1 MKTARTFRLSEQ
13 ASQGLKFMA
22 EQTGSSETA
31 MVEQAIFFYSQMVA
45 KTVQG
50 RQRSLDWQAAR
61 KRREEEA
68 KEPTESDLNSK
79 MEQVEYNEYQEDLKR
94 FPALKRM
101 YASVPNHPKKKKRRQ
116 RK

>member
-1 MKTARTFRLSEQ
+1 
-13 ASQGLKFMA
+13 MA

-31 MVEQAIFFYSQMVA
+31 IVEQAIFFYSQMVV

-61 KRREEEA
+61 KRREAERA
-68 KEPTESDLNSK
+68 VDMEPTEDDLNSV
-79 MEQVEYNEYQEDLKR
+79 MEQAERDEYQEALRK
-94 FPALKRM
+94 FPALKGM
-101 YASVPNHPKKKKRRQ
+101 YAGVPNHPKRKKRRR